1 MNESDMMHGQ
11 TYNGQDV
18 SGWIATEK
26 LDGVRAYWDGATMW
40 TRGGKAIDLPDT
52 WRETLPHGVHLDG
65 ELFAG
70 YGNRQA
76 AVNAARYGRWDDAV
90 RFVAFDAP
98 TCPGNYEKRHYLFHY
113 SYNNLPCNVDLWL
126 YKIES
131 IEHAIYLMNRIKF
144 NGGEGLVL
152 RHPDLEY
159 MPGRTHLML
168 KLK

>member
-1 MNESDMMHGQ
+1 MDETMMMHGMA
-11 TYNGQDV
+11 YSGQDV
-18 SGWIATEK
+18 SGWVATEK
-26 LDGVRAYWDGATMW
+26 LDGVRAYWDGSTLW
-40 TRGGKAIDLPDT
+40 TRGGKAISIPDA
-52 WRETLPHGVHLDG
+52 WRETLPSGVHLDG

-98 TCPGNYEKRHYLFHY
+98 MIQGSYIHRLYESHIAWPGQTLFFHWIGGI
-113 SYNNLPCNVDLWL
+113 DDAE
-126 YKIES
+126 IIRDE
-131 IEHAIYLMNRIKF
+131 IKAK
-144 NGGEGLVL
+144 GGEGLMI